1 MNSDKKKKKLP
12 LPLEK
17 LESLVI
23 VQKRS
28 VCYFNFLRV
37 VDFILHLKNIYFHVL
52 YFVFCTLVHGTKTNE
67 GMNFLMNFK
76 KKCSLW
82 IYKSLSSSLLLLLS
96 LSLLL

>member
-1 MNSDKKKKKLP
+1 M
-12 LPLEK
+12 
-17 LESLVI
+17 I

-52 YFVFCTLVHGTKTNE
+52 YFVFCTLVHGTKIHVNE

>member
-37 VDFILHLKNIYFHVL
+37 VDFILHLKNICTFMFSIL
-52 YFVFCTLVHGTKTNE
+52 YFV
-67 GMNFLMNFK
+67 
-76 KKCSLW
+76 LW
-82 IYKSLSSSLLLLLS
+82 YMELRQTRE
-96 LSLLL
+96 